1 MPVWRRQISDDLRGP
16 MCRIC
21 DAREQLILGFNNLRY
36 ARILL
41 IGIDLMDMIT
51 KSQLQD
57 RGLGYTQVQQFYFL
71 AASAILLILP
81 FVRHLLTA
89 KKPTFE
95 SPLKSL

>member
-1 MPVWRRQISDDLRGP
+1 
-16 MCRIC
+16 MCRNC
-21 DAREQLILGFNNLRY
+21 DAREQLVLGFYNLSC

-51 KSQLQD
+51 KSQMQD
-57 RGLGYTQVQQFYFL
+57 RCLGYTQAQQFYLL
-71 AASAILLILP
+71 AASAMLLILP